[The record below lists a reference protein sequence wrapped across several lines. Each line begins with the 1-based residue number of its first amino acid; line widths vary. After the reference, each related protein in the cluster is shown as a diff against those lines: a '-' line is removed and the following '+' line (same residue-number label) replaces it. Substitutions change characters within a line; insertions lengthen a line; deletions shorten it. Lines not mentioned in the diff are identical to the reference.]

1 MHKARPREP
10 MVASRIHRTERAWAD
25 AREPA
30 LQLIWN
36 TTTDLEV
43 EGGGL
48 VDHRGEVAAEV
59 RILRCTRLGLYFQI
73 VVQFCDCHF
82 QVSLCCCL
90 NSVKPARLG
99 YADQL
104 LVRELTDAEGREFAA
119 IAGIL
124 DSAEWQVRGSPCRL
138 VNEDHSGVDLTRD
151 PLATFDV
158 LGDDRSTQSIGRV
171 VGELDGF
178 LVRLH
183 PEDQRYRSEELLI
196 VGWV

>member
-43 EGGGL
+43 EGSGL
-48 VDHRGEVAAEV
+48 LDHRGEVAAEV
-59 RILRCTRLGLYFQI
+59 RILRCTRLGRYFQI

-90 NSVKPARLG
+90 NRVLTSSASARTLVSNHHI
-99 YADQL
+99 L
-104 LVRELTDAEGREFAA
+104 L
-119 IAGIL
+119 
-124 DSAEWQVRGSPCRL
+124 
-138 VNEDHSGVDLTRD
+138 SGETV
-151 PLATFDV
+151 
-158 LGDDRSTQSIGRV
+158 
-171 VGELDGF
+171 
-178 LVRLH
+178 
-183 PEDQRYRSEELLI
+183 
-196 VGWV
+196 